1 PYIDEVELYKDG
13 KKLTRVK
20 EVMDVWFDS
29 GGMPFAQ
36 EHYMGEGTLSYPA
49 DFISE
54 AIDQTRGWFYTL
66 LAVGVLMNRESPY
79 KNVICLGHLLDKDGK
94 KMSKSIGN
102 IVEPFEQMDTFGAD
116 AVRWWMYSVNAP
128 GESKNYDPKSVA
140 EINNKVF
147 NLFNNVLS
155 FYELYRDKELELLNT
170 NYSPLTTH
178 VLDKWILARLNQTL
192 AEVTNS
198 LDAYDLFRP
207 TRALRDL
214 IDDISTW
221 YLRRSRDRIKDGEK
235 QAKQTLYYVLK
246 NTAQAMAPF
255 APFFA
260 EYVWQ
265 KLKLDSD
272 VESVHLAVWPKL
284 VESEKLKVESIIDEM
299 QKVREICTTG
309 NSIRKKENVPVRQP
323 LGVFTINGKNL
334 EDYYGL
340 IMEELNVKNVVVGN
354 EISLDLTITPELKLE
369 GEYRELV
376 RLVQDMRKEKGLTPQ
391 DEIGLTL
398 PEKYNEIFTKF
409 GEELKKVVGAR
420 EVSVQGENIVIN

>member
-1 PYIDEVELYKDG
+1 
-13 KKLTRVK
+13 
-20 EVMDVWFDS
+20 
-29 GGMPFAQ
+29 
-36 EHYMGEGTLSYPA
+36 
-49 DFISE
+49 
-54 AIDQTRGWFYTL
+54 
-66 LAVGVLMNRESPY
+66 
-79 KNVICLGHLLDKDGK
+79 
-94 KMSKSIGN
+94 
-102 IVEPFEQMDTFGAD
+102 
-116 AVRWWMYSVNAP
+116 VNAP
-128 GESKNYDPKSVA
+128 GESKNYDPKNVA

-155 FYELYRDKELELLNT
+155 FYELYRDKELENQ
-170 NYSPLTTH
+170 NNKSENI
-178 VLDKWILARLNQTL
+178 LDKWILARLNQTL
-192 AEVTNS
+192 VEVTNS

-214 IDDISTW
+214 IDDLSTW

-246 NTAQAMAPF
+246 TTAQAMAPF

-272 VESVHLAVWPKL
+272 TESVHLSIWPNYQDLSDKDSL
-284 VESEKLKVESIIDEM
+284 LIADM
-299 QKVREICTTG
+299 NLTRDICTTG

-323 LGVFTINGKNL
+323 LGVFTINAKNL

-340 IMEELNVKNVVVGN
+340 IMEELNVKSIVIGN
-354 EISLDLTITPELKLE
+354 EIVLDLTITSELKLE

-376 RLVQDMRKEKGLTPQ
+376 RLIQDMRKEKGLTPQ
-391 DEIGLTL
+391 DEISLTL
-398 PEKYNEIFTKF
+398 PEKYNEIFAKF

-420 EVSVQGENIVIN
+420 EVSVRGEEVIIS